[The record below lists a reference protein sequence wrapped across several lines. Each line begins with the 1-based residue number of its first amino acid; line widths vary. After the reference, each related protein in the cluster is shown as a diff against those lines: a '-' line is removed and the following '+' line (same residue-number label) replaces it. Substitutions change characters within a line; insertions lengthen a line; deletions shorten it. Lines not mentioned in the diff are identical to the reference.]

1 LQWAVCYKQ
10 RKQAICKLPLP
21 TVDRPLPTAFMESIN
36 NHILLL
42 NTAPVL
48 ILFFHFKTKI
58 MNSNT
63 ILKADILDIVFE
75 KRNKL
80 YGAYSLRK
88 FYPNRLK
95 LALGF
100 MFIIA
105 IFFSAFTLLPEK
117 HNRVITKPVDIST
130 ELAKV
135 KDKPKDPEK
144 KQEVV
149 KTEKQPVAKA
159 TPQNQKQF
167 LSSLKIVDDKLK
179 TDSIPP
185 LLPTDV
191 ISSKTVVTTTPGI
204 PYVDPPKTE
213 PGNGGPEK
221 TEPKID
227 KTLPMDGDA
236 VDVMPAYPGGMEALR
251 KFLEKNLQTPT
262 EMENGETVSVR
273 VKFVVDYAGKLKS
286 FVTVLDGGEAYNKE
300 VVRVLKKMPDWV
312 PGKTRG
318 ENVSV
323 YYVIPVKFTNTD

>member
-1 LQWAVCYKQ
+1 
-10 RKQAICKLPLP
+10 
-21 TVDRPLPTAFMESIN
+21 
-36 NHILLL
+36 
-42 NTAPVL
+42 
-48 ILFFHFKTKI
+48 

-80 YGAYSLRK
+80 YGAYNLRK

-117 HNRVITKPVDIST
+117 HNRVVTKPIDIGT

-144 KQEVV
+144 KKEVV

-159 TPQNQKQF
+159 TPPNQKTF
-167 LSSLKIVDDKLK
+167 TNHIVIVPKNVK
-179 TDSIPP
+179 TDTISI

-191 ISSKTVVTTTPGI
+191 ISTKTFVTTTPGI
-204 PYVDPPKTE
+204 PYVEPPKTN
-213 PGNGGPEK
+213 PGTEGPEK

-236 VDVMPAYPGGMEALR
+236 VDVMPAYPGGMDALR

-273 VKFVVDYAGKLKS
+273 VKFVVDYSGKLKS
-286 FVTVLDGGEAYNKE
+286 FVTVQDGGEVYNKE
-300 VVRVLKKMPDWV
+300 VVRVLKKMPDWI